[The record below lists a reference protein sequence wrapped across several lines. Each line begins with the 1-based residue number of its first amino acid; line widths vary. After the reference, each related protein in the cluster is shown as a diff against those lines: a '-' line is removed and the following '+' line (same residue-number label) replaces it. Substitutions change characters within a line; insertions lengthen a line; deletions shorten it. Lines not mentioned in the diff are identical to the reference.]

1 MKNFI
6 LPYID
11 NITIPIV
18 IKIKNIFFDNNNSD
32 HPKKD
37 IILLG
42 QGWFA
47 KGFIEHID
55 KSKYTIINISRNKFV
70 NTPMLLDNLKSNTN
84 NNLNIIK
91 FKKLI
96 DKEIDET
103 IIKIDLE
110 TEQIIT
116 NKNKYLW
123 KNKYLVC
130 GLGSN
135 TDNGFSWNEKLDL
148 LKKININSSICIVGA
163 GPTGTELS
171 FHLSDLYPRA
181 NITILDGLPN
191 VYTYLS
197 NSGKDHIL
205 KKLKERSIILH
216 TNKMYSKDDTSFN
229 HVIFATGSRA
239 NDLTSKWNI
248 TPQLNLKGYNNIF
261 AGGDGISINL
271 DIDNISKRQE
281 LPRNAQVAYQQGK
294 YIAMR
299 INNIDKKQ
307 DDFKFDNKG
316 ISIYT
321 GLGYYYT
328 ELIINN
334 NKYKLSIPE
343 QLIKIYYN
351 FFK

>member
-130 GLGSN
+130 G
-135 TDNGFSWNEKLDL
+135 
-148 LKKININSSICIVGA
+148 
-163 GPTGTELS
+163 
-171 FHLSDLYPRA
+171 
-181 NITILDGLPN
+181 
-191 VYTYLS
+191 
-197 NSGKDHIL
+197 
-205 KKLKERSIILH
+205 
-216 TNKMYSKDDTSFN
+216 
-229 HVIFATGSRA
+229 
-239 NDLTSKWNI
+239 
-248 TPQLNLKGYNNIF
+248 
-261 AGGDGISINL
+261 
-271 DIDNISKRQE
+271 
-281 LPRNAQVAYQQGK
+281 
-294 YIAMR
+294 
-299 INNIDKKQ
+299 
-307 DDFKFDNKG
+307 
-316 ISIYT
+316 
-321 GLGYYYT
+321 
-328 ELIINN
+328 
-334 NKYKLSIPE
+334 
-343 QLIKIYYN
+343 
-351 FFK
+351 

>member
-1 MKNFI
+1 
-6 LPYID
+6 
-11 NITIPIV
+11 
-18 IKIKNIFFDNNNSD
+18 
-32 HPKKD
+32 
-37 IILLG
+37 
-42 QGWFA
+42 
-47 KGFIEHID
+47 
-55 KSKYTIINISRNKFV
+55 
-70 NTPMLLDNLKSNTN
+70 
-84 NNLNIIK
+84 
-91 FKKLI
+91 
-96 DKEIDET
+96 
-103 IIKIDLE
+103 
-110 TEQIIT
+110 
-116 NKNKYLW
+116 
-123 KNKYLVC
+123 
-130 GLGSN
+130 
-135 TDNGFSWNEKLDL
+135 
-148 LKKININSSICIVGA
+148 
-163 GPTGTELS
+163 
-171 FHLSDLYPRA
+171 
-181 NITILDGLPN
+181 
-191 VYTYLS
+191 
-197 NSGKDHIL
+197 
-205 KKLKERSIILH
+205 
-216 TNKMYSKDDTSFN
+216 MYSKDDTSFN